1 MVMCKYVERGI
12 GQMTVIQVNTA
23 EQRRAVRWIR
33 ERVFVE
39 EQGVPREL
47 EYDEHDATAIHLLV
61 LDENGRPVATGRTRP
76 YDGDKMKV
84 ERVATIAALRGK
96 GFGNE
101 LMSAMERVARR
112 EGRMILTL
120 GAQVQAIPFYER
132 LGYSVVS
139 EEFEDAGIPHRTMEK
154 RIEEN

>member
-1 MVMCKYVERGI
+1 
-12 GQMTVIQVNTA
+12 MTVIQVNTA

-76 YDGDKMKV
+76 YDEDKMKV

-96 GFGNE
+96 GFGYE

-132 LGYSVVS
+132 LGYSIVS